1 MVLSHGS
8 SPRACHGLRAHV
20 PRIHDLEGLEEFLTK
35 QGTAPTIIRQGSQGR
50 EDREMPRHAPEVGFH
65 APEGHNH
72 AWRYA
77 VFGANLLQQGAVL
90 VEEAQPFL
98 HPCSR
103 EHALQVLGIGERLLG
118 LFTVQLNDAWERLQ
132 SGKRCVKR
140 LRADPES
147 HSFGTQVLQPCGKA
161 AFLGRASLTP
171 GEHDHP
177 ADTGEHP

>member
-77 VFGANLLQQGAVL
+77 VFGANLLEQGAVF
-90 VEEAQPFL
+90 VEEAEPFL
-98 HPCSR
+98 EAR
-103 EHALQVLGIGERLLG
+103 RWQGALEVLRIRQRVLG
-118 LFTVQLNDAWERLQ
+118 LFTVEFEDARQRLQ
-132 SGKRCVKR
+132 PRERCVKR
-140 LRADPES
+140 LRTNPKG
-147 HSFGTQVLQPCGKA
+147 HSVGAEFLQPRSEVALLCH
-161 AFLGRASLTP
+161 ASLTP
-171 GEHDHP
+171 DDDEP
-177 ADTGEHP
+177 